1 MGTGITKYVLK
12 HPVTTV
18 MALLCLIVF
27 GITSVFLRKAGA
39 DAGYGDADA
48 DCQGRLFRRRPW
60 KIYAS
65 L

>member
-27 GITSVFLRKAGA
+27 GIDRKSVV
-39 DAGYGDADA
+39 
-48 DCQGRLFRRRPW
+48 
-60 KIYAS
+60 
-65 L
+65 